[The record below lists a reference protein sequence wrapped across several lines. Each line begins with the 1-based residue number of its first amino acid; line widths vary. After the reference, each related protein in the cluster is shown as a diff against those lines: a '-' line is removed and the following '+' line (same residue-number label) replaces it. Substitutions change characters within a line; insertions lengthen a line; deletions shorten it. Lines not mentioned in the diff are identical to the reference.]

1 MPTKQISERK
11 SNLAF
16 AFQELLTA
24 IVRLRFNRQSAPKP
38 DVFRAYMRE
47 AYRLSAQEAESNGY
61 QSEYVRIAGHAV
73 IGFLD
78 ETVALSQNTAFSS
91 GWISPLTNELFPN
104 APADSFYRDLENL
117 LSTRDSAETG
127 DTIEVLYLCLLLG
140 YRGILA
146 NDGGQELSDFLDKI
160 SAKMLHIAGQDSYCP
175 PEAQAQI
182 HAALDPSSLATIHDY
197 PSEDHAFGRPGG
209 EHYSAASAELANLR
223 SMEFFVRHLAGTS
236 WGIAQQ
242 QLSSL
247 WDEHVKYEFATRD
260 TEDTLK
266 TMVSDAYVNHVPVM
280 TGGVGHEELR
290 EFYSKRFIPQMP
302 PDTAMTPVSRT
313 IGTDRVVD
321 EMVFE
326 FTHTIKMDWMLPGLE
341 PTGKHVKVPLVV
353 IVHFRDGKLAHEH
366 IYWDQASVLA
376 QLGLIDKNSLPVAGA
391 ESAEK
396 VLNPKLR
403 ANDFTGSAGVPPA

>member
-11 SNLAF
+11 SNLAS

-160 SAKMLHIAGQDSYCP
+160 SAKMLHIRGARESLVPDWCVP
-175 PEAQAQI
+175 PEPIEPLPVGGARRMGIAAIAISIAICVIAFVVGKLSLLSGAASI
-182 HAALDPSSLATIHDY
+182 HA
-197 PSEDHAFGRPGG
+197 
-209 EHYSAASAELANLR
+209 
-223 SMEFFVRHLAGTS
+223 
-236 WGIAQQ
+236 
-242 QLSSL
+242 
-247 WDEHVKYEFATRD
+247 
-260 TEDTLK
+260 
-266 TMVSDAYVNHVPVM
+266 
-280 TGGVGHEELR
+280 
-290 EFYSKRFIPQMP
+290 
-302 PDTAMTPVSRT
+302 
-313 IGTDRVVD
+313 
-321 EMVFE
+321 
-326 FTHTIKMDWMLPGLE
+326 LP
-341 PTGKHVKVPLVV
+341 
-353 IVHFRDGKLAHEH
+353 R
-366 IYWDQASVLA
+366 
-376 QLGLIDKNSLPVAGA
+376 
-391 ESAEK
+391 
-396 VLNPKLR
+396 
-403 ANDFTGSAGVPPA
+403 